1 MVKAVHQSRTAT
13 RLARARLLT
22 VQGHSRREVSRRLQH
37 EFGIHRN
44 SALRTLQVLEAE
56 QIAELEAKRERLLAQ
71 QMAKLNYVLQRALGE
86 DDGPE
91 NLPAAVRALVEQNRI
106 LGLHQP
112 LVDREHDLSGSLVLI
127 ERVRDDAG
135 QVVDGEWERRE
146 IGPEAAPAQRWPYTL
161 RDGMGKS

>member
-44 SALRTLQVLEAE
+44 SALRTLQV
-56 QIAELEAKRERLLAQ
+56 LEAKRERLLAQ

-146 IGPEAAPAQRWPYTL
+146 IGPDAAPAQRWPYTL

>member
-1 MVKAVHQSRTAT
+1 MGSMGSESPQDV
-13 RLARARLLT
+13 
-22 VQGHSRREVSRRLQH
+22 
-37 EFGIHRN
+37 
-44 SALRTLQVLEAE
+44 
-56 QIAELEAKRERLLAQ
+56 
-71 QMAKLNYVLQRALGE
+71 
-86 DDGPE
+86 P
-91 NLPAAVRALVEQNRI
+91 RALVEQNRI

-146 IGPEAAPAQRWPYTL
+146 IGPDAAPAQRWLDTL